1 MKCLAAPLLAL
12 FVSPVA
18 IAQTPAPSDF
28 AYTLPLELTPGS
40 ALYAVRV
47 PATVYARSVRP
58 ALGDVRVF
66 NGAREPVPHAL
77 RLPAAAP
84 STEPAGT
91 SLPIFPLGAAHAT
104 AGTPDALEIRIGRAG
119 ALMRIQSARR
129 ETTAIPARYVIDAS
143 RLDGE
148 IAFLAISFARADA
161 DVFARADV
169 EASDD
174 LRHWRSVIQAAPL
187 VQMHFNGAELRETR
201 IPLDNTRAKYLRLT
215 GAGDGFTARITRI
228 EAIPPKTLGSR
239 PRESVVVAG
248 TRGEREG
255 EYLYE
260 TRGTY
265 PADRVFI
272 EPAADNTVM
281 PFELDGRDAPSA
293 PWLPVA
299 HGTAYRLLNQGVRL
313 ASASFPISGP
323 WHRTYRLRFTA
334 APIPSSA
341 PVLRF
346 EWTPADI
353 VFAAQGTPPF
363 LLAYGQAGARDAA
376 LPVTTLVPGM
386 GTKSEV
392 KPVEAR
398 AGIETPSAGDA
409 AMAARPDY
417 GKWGLWG
424 VMGLGAVV
432 IGGIALR
439 LIRDAGKQ

>member
-1 MKCLAAPLLAL
+1 MRCLAALLLCLLVA
-12 FVSPVA
+12 PVA
-18 IAQTPAPSDF
+18 VAQPPAPSDF

-47 PATVYARSVRP
+47 PVTVYAHSVRP

-66 NGAREPVPHAL
+66 NGAREAVPHAV

-84 STEPAGT
+84 STEPMGT
-91 SLPIFPLGAAHAT
+91 PLPIFPLGAPLASTSA
-104 AGTPDALEIRIGRAG
+104 PEALEIRIDRAG
-119 ALMRIQSARR
+119 ALMRIKPARSR
-129 ETTAIPARYVIDAS
+129 TPAAPTRYVIDAS
-143 RLDGE
+143 RFDSE
-148 IAFLAISFARADA
+148 IAFLAVSFARSDT

-174 LRHWRSVIQAAPL
+174 LRHWRPVAQTAPL
-187 VQMHFNGAELRETR
+187 VQMRFNGAELRETR
-201 IPLDNTRAKYLRLT
+201 IPLDNARAKYLRLT
-215 GAGDGFTARITRI
+215 GSADGFAAPITRV
-228 EAIPPKTLGSR
+228 EAIPPKALAAY
-239 PRESVVVAG
+239 PRETVVIAG
-248 TRGEREG
+248 ARGDREG
-255 EYLYE
+255 EYVYE

-281 PFELDGRDAPSA
+281 PFELDGRDAPSD

-299 HGTAYRLLNQGVRL
+299 HGTAYRLLHQGVRL

-346 EWTPADI
+346 EWPPADI

-363 LLAYGQAGARDAA
+363 VLAYGQAGARDAA
-376 LPVTTLVPGM
+376 LPVTTLIPGM

-392 KPVEAR
+392 KPAPAR
-398 AGIETPSAGDA
+398 AGIEAASAGEA
-409 AMAARPDY
+409 AVAARPDY
-417 GKWGLWG
+417 RKWGLWG
-424 VMGLGAVV
+424 VMGLGVV
-432 IGGIALR
+432 VVGGIALR
-439 LIRDAGKQ
+439 LIRDTGRK